1 MFRAVGSTKR
11 EVCQCLVFS
20 DPLLKHS
27 NMNSNLTG
35 KIRATF
41 PWHQYFSTRNCH
53 IQVFPDCPWGILDVL
68 GMILCSVEHGQ
79 KYCFLVANLRSG
91 AGAPINDFGGKLV
104 SGLLALA
111 QRLPKPTTNQHPLK
125 GLRFAQRGPPEEER
139 RIIFLTGC
147 VRSDHHHGND
157 VCERNL

>member
-1 MFRAVGSTKR
+1 MFLAVDSTKR

-35 KIRATF
+35 KIRAIF
-41 PWHQYFSTRNCH
+41 PWHHYFSTRNCH
-53 IQVFPDCPWGILDVL
+53 IQVFPDCPWGILYGL

-91 AGAPINDFGGKLV
+91 AGAPINDIGGKLV

-111 QRLPKPTTNQHPLK
+111 QRLPKPATNQHPPLK
-125 GLRFAQRGPPEEER
+125 VCVSRNVVFLRR

-147 VRSDHHHGND
+147 MRSDHHHGND
-157 VCERNL
+157 ACERNL